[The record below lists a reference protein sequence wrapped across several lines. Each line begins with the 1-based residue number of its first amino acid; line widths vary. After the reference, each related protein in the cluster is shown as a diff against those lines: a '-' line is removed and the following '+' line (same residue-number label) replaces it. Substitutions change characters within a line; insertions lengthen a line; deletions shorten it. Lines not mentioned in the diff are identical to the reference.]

1 MPKTPPRAPT
11 KTRKRQSPMYG
22 SPGRVSPMYG
32 SPGSGSPG
40 RGSVFNFGSP
50 IRSPG
55 SGSPG
60 FNYGSPLKKMKN
72 SPSDLTNQK
81 DAKPGRKVKQ
91 LGSAVVKSYDTDRLS
106 QESLK
111 NELAVYEHLN
121 TIYRGKKIRDLINER
136 FQDVNSKSKIYQG
149 VNLIF
154 PTKIKL
160 EKNELHLTYHHI
172 KDVFINRSI
181 IAPPYIDENGVKWP
195 NDPELYEEDK
205 QLRENIK
212 RALEENGI
220 IYADKDDIDEEIKS
234 NLFRTED
241 ENALLLDFETSE
253 VVNTSKG
260 GRKKRTKKQRGGME
274 SEDSP
279 ENVPTPNILSR
290 EVIEH
295 NGLKRGDIF
304 RLKGEDEIF
313 RVIDIERRGD
323 IVGINAEIYPG
334 NIPVGTPYNSFRRIH
349 FNVAYDRYRSI
360 ERSVSKKPFIKRRG
374 GKRKRTRKK
383 RNIKKN

>member
-22 SPGRVSPMYG
+22 SPGRVSPMY
-32 SPGSGSPG
+32 GSPG

-72 SPSDLTNQK
+72 SPSILTNQK
-81 DAKPGRKVKQ
+81 DAKPGRIVNKQ
-91 LGSAVVKSYDTDRLS
+91 GNAAVKSYETDRLS
-106 QESLK
+106 EKSLA
-111 NELAVYEHLN
+111 NELAVYEHLD
-121 TIYRGKKIRDLINER
+121 IMYRGKKIRDLINER

-154 PTKIKL
+154 PRKIKL
-160 EKNELHLTYHHI
+160 ENNELHLSYHDI
-172 KDVFINRSI
+172 EDVFINRSI
-181 IAPPYIDENGVKWP
+181 IAPSYIDENGVKWP

-212 RALEENGI
+212 IALKEYGI

-234 NLFRTED
+234 NLFRTTD
-241 ENALLLDFETSE
+241 GDALLLDFETSE
-253 VVNTSKG
+253 VNTSKG

>member
-72 SPSDLTNQK
+72 SPSILTNQK
-81 DAKPGRKVKQ
+81 DAKPGRIVNKQ
-91 LGSAVVKSYDTDRLS
+91 GNAAVKSYETDRLS
-106 QESLK
+106 EKSLA
-111 NELAVYEHLN
+111 NELAVYEHLD
-121 TIYRGKKIRDLINER
+121 IMYRGKKIRDLINER

-154 PTKIKL
+154 PRKIKL
-160 EKNELHLTYHHI
+160 ENNELHLSYHDI
-172 KDVFINRSI
+172 EDVFINRSI
-181 IAPPYIDENGVKWP
+181 IAPSYIDENGVKWP

-212 RALEENGI
+212 IALKEYGI

-234 NLFRTED
+234 NLFRTTD
-241 ENALLLDFETSE
+241 GDALLLDFETSE
-253 VVNTSKG
+253 VNTSKG